1 MLMEEKHRMMLQRGL
16 DHVAEKHRVML
27 EEKHTHSHTLRQMA
41 DLKMDMEKRMAKME
55 ELVGSIDNG
64 EDLMPP
70 SSQGLGTAM

>member
-1 MLMEEKHRMMLQRGL
+1 MMLMEEKHRMMLQRGL
-16 DHVAEKHRVML
+16 DH
-27 EEKHTHSHTLRQMA
+27 THSHTLRQIA